1 MSHLITCPE
10 CRKQLHVPDD
20 LLSKTV
26 QCPEC
31 KHIFTAAT
39 PDADD
44 SDAERTAAEPVAS
57 KEPEWDKRS
66 KSGEP
71 GEKKNRSD
79 DGDDEDDVDT
89 EMHRGKK
96 VRPETGEVT
105 AIGVMALVG
114 GILGILL
121 ALGYAGG
128 SVGVCCLWPGTYYS
142 LIMGIM
148 AITRGS
154 ALLGADASRQ
164 TPPTGIAVM
173 MIINIIYA
181 DVVNCVLGIVMLV
194 FCSDDEVKRLFGK
207 MRTIFLS
214 ASPSVSPTGL
224 EKCPN

>member
-10 CRKQLHVPDD
+10 CRKQLQVPDD

-128 SVGVCCLWPGTYYS
+128 SVGVCCLWPEPHHGNHGDYAR
-142 LIMGIM
+142 LCI
-148 AITRGS
+148 ARRGCF
-154 ALLGADASRQ
+154 ATDAPHGNRRHDDYQYHQRRCCELRSRHYHAR
-164 TPPTGIAVM
+164 I
-173 MIINIIYA
+173 
-181 DVVNCVLGIVMLV
+181 L
-194 FCSDDEVKRLFGK
+194 R
-207 MRTIFLS
+207 R
-214 ASPSVSPTGL
+214 
-224 EKCPN
+224 

>member
-10 CRKQLHVPDD
+10 CRKHLQVPED

-31 KHIFTAAT
+31 KHIFSAAA

-44 SDAERTAAEPVAS
+44 SDAETTAAEPVAS

-66 KSGEP
+66 KSSEP
-71 GEKKNRSD
+71 KKKSRD
-79 DGDDEDDVDT
+79 DYSDEDDVDI
-89 EMHRGKK
+89 EMYRRRRHDQKPGK
-96 VRPETGEVT
+96 VT

-128 SVGVCCLWPGTYYS
+128 SAGFCCLWPGTYYS

-154 ALLGADASRQ
+154 ALLSADASRQ

-173 MIINIIYA
+173 MIINIINA
-181 DVVNCVLGIVMLV
+181 DVVNCVLGIIMLV
-194 FCSDDEVKRLFGK
+194 FCSDDEVKDYLAK
-207 MRTIFLS
+207 
-214 ASPSVSPTGL
+214 
-224 EKCPN
+224 